1 MTDREKLLE
10 ILKVAYEPRKIPQDD
25 GSVSVCCPTDVDV
38 ADTIE
43 SAIIRE
49 YKHRADVALR
59 ALLIV
64 CTNLRKHEEDDV
76 NAELL
81 ARVVYTKALRKAEKE
96 LEEENNAKN

>member
-1 MTDREKLLE
+1 MTEREKLLE
-10 ILKVAYEPRKIPQDD
+10 TLKVAYEPRKIAQDD
-25 GSVSVCCPTDVDV
+25 GSVAIYYPTDEDV
-38 ADTIE
+38 ADIIE

-49 YKHRADVALR
+49 HKHRAEVALR

-96 LEEENNAKN
+96 LSEEKNND